1 MDSVNSKLSSVTGIA
16 KALGKDTSKIEKV
29 VELKF
34 AGDVMKSYAVVDAAA
49 G

>member
-1 MDSVNSKLSSVTGIA
+1 MRLVERLGIQLYCSYT
-16 KALGKDTSKIEKV
+16 KALGKDTSKVEKV

-34 AGDVMKSYAVVDAAA
+34 DGDVMKSYAVIDAA